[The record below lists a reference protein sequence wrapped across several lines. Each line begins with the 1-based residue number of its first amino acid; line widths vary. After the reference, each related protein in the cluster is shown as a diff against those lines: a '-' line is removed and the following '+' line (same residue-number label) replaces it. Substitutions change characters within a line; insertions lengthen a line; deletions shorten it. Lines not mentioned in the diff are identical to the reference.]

1 MRPSFLFLLTLIG
14 MAVASHDICYYI
26 DHHSTGL
33 DRVVAMLRDSDGILF
48 DGEDVFANTTKM
60 FIFRPRR
67 VTIYIN
73 RNAGFSVNWD
83 GIDWGGFSFQK
94 EISTLHTKLKYGC
107 YDTSN
112 NGYCKYQEE
121 HWKGCQDIMTG
132 PNAPLNSRRAPRRW
146 VQ

>member
-1 MRPSFLFLLTLIG
+1 MRLLPFLLSLVG
-14 MAVASHDICYYI
+14 GVVASHDICYFI
-26 DHHSTGL
+26 N
-33 DRVVAMLRDSDGILF
+33 DRAAFTNHVELQLRDSQSPIYSGYDTFGKL
-48 DGEDVFANTTKM
+48 TKM
-60 FIFRPRR
+60 YVFKDPRG
-67 VTIYIN
+67 TIYVN
-73 RNAGFSVNWD
+73 KNGGFSVNWD

-121 HWKGCQDIMTG
+121 HWKGCQEIMTG
-132 PNAPLNSRRAPRRW
+132 PNAPLNSRLAPRRW